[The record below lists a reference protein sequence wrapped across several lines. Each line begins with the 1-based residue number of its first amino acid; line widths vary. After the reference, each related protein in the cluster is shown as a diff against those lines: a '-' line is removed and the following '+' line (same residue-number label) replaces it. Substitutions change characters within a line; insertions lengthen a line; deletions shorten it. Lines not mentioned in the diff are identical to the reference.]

1 MDLRKCQFN
10 NYVANIE
17 NEIAQYNIMVENLL
31 KKY

>member
-1 MDLRKCQFN
+1 MDLSKCQFN